1 MFTKIRRKNSTDYVD
16 MTSGERD
23 IEEEKTKQR
32 ELFNLSG
39 RKLILFLIFN

>member
-1 MFTKIRRKNSTDYVD
+1 MFTKIRRKTSTDYVD

-23 IEEEKTKQR
+23 IEEEK

-39 RKLILFLIFN
+39 RN